1 MRRSLVTAAL
11 VAGACVLPAQAS
23 AAVPHVVQP
32 GETLWSIAAANNL
45 YTGALAAYNGL
56 PPESNVVAGTTV
68 MVPSGA
74 EALPKVNEAIANGAP
89 QPSGVVIP
97 SSAPASTGGTSAA
110 APSSGS
116 GTGGTSASSSAP
128 PPPGAYEVQP
138 GDTFSSLAAK
148 AGVRPEQIA
157 GVNGLDVNGFLIEG
171 TTIKLPPASAPVQQE
186 QASGNAPTAANPPAT
201 SEGPAATPGRVTSS
215 DIHRVAA
222 QNGVD
227 GSLAAAIGWQE
238 SGFNN
243 AMVSSANARGVMQV
257 MPGTWD
263 WVQRN
268 LASRK
273 LDPASAEDNVHA
285 GTLYLAQLLKET
297 GGDPVTAAAGYYQG
311 LASVKKIG
319 MLPETQQYVN
329 NVMALRNRF
338 GG

>member
-1 MRRSLVTAAL
+1 MRRSFVTAAL
-11 VAGACVLPAQAS
+11 VAGACALPAQAS

-32 GETLWSIAAANNL
+32 GETLWSIAAANGL

-56 PPESNVVAGTTV
+56 PPESNVIAGTTV

-89 QPSGVVIP
+89 QPSGVVIE
-97 SSAPASTGGTSAA
+97 SAAAPASTGGTSAESGSSS
-110 APSSGS
+110 SSG
-116 GTGGTSASSSAP
+116 GSSAP
-128 PPPGAYEVQP
+128 PPPGAYKVQP
-138 GDTFSSLAAK
+138 GDTFSSLAAR
-148 AGVRPEQIA
+148 AGVAPEQIA
-157 GVNGLDVNGFLIEG
+157 GVNGLDVNGFLVEG

-186 QASGNAPTAANPPAT
+186 QAAGNAPTQANPPADAD
-201 SEGPAATPGRVTSS
+201 GPAATPGRVTSS
-215 DIHRVAA
+215 DIHRVAGE
-222 QNGVD
+222 QGVD

-263 WVQRN
+263 WVQDN
-268 LASRK
+268 LADRQ
-273 LDPASAEDNVHA
+273 LDPSSAEDNVRA
-285 GTLYLAQLLKET
+285 GTLYLNHLLKET

-311 LASVKKIG
+311 LSSVRKIG

-329 NVMALRNRF
+329 NVMALRSRF

>member
-11 VAGACVLPAQAS
+11 LLGACALPAQAS

-56 PPESNVVAGTTV
+56 PPESSVIAGSTV
-68 MVPSGA
+68 MIPSAA

-89 QPSGVVIP
+89 QPSGVVVD
-97 SSAPASTGGTSAA
+97 AQPAAQPAA
-110 APSSGS
+110 APSSS
-116 GTGGTSASSSAP
+116 SSASSSSGP
-128 PPPGAYEVQP
+128 PPAGAYRVQP

-157 GVNGLDVNGFLIEG
+157 GVNGLDVNGFLVAG

-186 QASGNAPTAANPPAT
+186 AQTGAAPAEANPPQT
-201 SEGPAATPGRVTSS
+201 SDGPAAAPGRVTSG

-222 QNGVD
+222 ENGVD

-268 LASRK
+268 LASRQ
-273 LDPASAEDNVHA
+273 LDPSSAEDNVHA
-285 GTLYLAQLLKET
+285 GTLYLNHLLKET

-311 LASVKKIG
+311 LSSVRKIG

-329 NVMALRNRF
+329 NVMALRSRF